1 MYQVEVT
8 FKGNKTTK
16 VLRYETRE
24 EAMKSWDHF
33 TDAAIGGDVL
43 VLRHPKGSI
52 LSEYHPVDEDLRNE

>member
-24 EAMKSWDHF
+24 EAVKSWDYL
-33 TDAAIGGDVL
+33 TDAAKGGDVL

-52 LSEYHPVDEDLRNE
+52 LSEYQPVDEDLRNE